1 VRLDDLRRRALGHY
15 QRTSAN
21 VFFRR
26 PFEIRLGTPLI
37 SFTFDD
43 FPRSALHQGGEI
55 LRRYG
60 LAGTYYA
67 SLGLMN
73 TETPSGLAF
82 DREDLS
88 RLLEDGHELGCHT
101 FDHCDSWATS
111 TDAFECS
118 IIENAAALRQL
129 IPRAT
134 FRTFSYPMSPPRPS
148 TKQRTAA
155 QFSCCRGGG
164 QTFNIGTI
172 DLNYLRAYFLE
183 KAKGDPAGVK
193 TVIDANRRHRGWLI
207 LATHDVSLEPSPFGC
222 TPAFFEEI
230 VNYAVESGARILPV
244 IRASDA
250 LG

>member
-1 VRLDDLRRRALGHY
+1 VRLDDLRRRAVGHY
-15 QRTSAN
+15 QRTSAD

-26 PFEIRLGTPLI
+26 PFEIRAWPPVI

-60 LAGTYYA
+60 LAGTYYV
-67 SLGLMN
+67 SLGLLD
-73 TETPSGLAF
+73 TETPSGLACG
-82 DREDLS
+82 REDLR

-101 FDHCDSWATS
+101 FDHCDAWATS
-111 TDAFECS
+111 PDAFESS
-118 IIENAAALRQL
+118 IIENAAALRQM

-148 TKQRTAA
+148 IKQRTAA

-164 QTFNIGTI
+164 QTFNAGTI

-183 KAKGDPAGVK
+183 KAKGNPKAVELA
-193 TVIDANRRHRGWLI
+193 IDANRRHLGWLI
-207 LATHDVSLEPSPFGC
+207 LATHDVCDDPSPFGC

-230 VNYAVESGARILPV
+230 VKYAVASGARILPV
-244 IRASDA
+244 IRAWDG
-250 LG
+250 LQ

>member
-1 VRLDDLRRRALGHY
+1 VRLDDLWRRARGHY
-15 QRTSAN
+15 QRNSAD

-26 PFEIRLGTPLI
+26 PFEIRTGTPVI

-60 LAGTYYA
+60 VAGTYYA
-67 SLGLMN
+67 SLGLMD

-82 DREDLS
+82 GREDLK

-101 FDHCDSWATS
+101 FDHCDAWATS
-111 TDAFECS
+111 TEAFERS

-164 QTFNIGTI
+164 QTFNAGTI
-172 DLNYLRAYFLE
+172 DLNYLRACFLE
-183 KAKGDPAGVK
+183 KAKGDPAVVK
-193 TVIDANRRHRGWLI
+193 MTIDANRRHRGWLI
-207 LATHDVSLEPSPFGC
+207 LATHDVCDEPSPFGC
-222 TPAFFEEI
+222 RPAFFEEI
-230 VNYAVESGARILPV
+230 VTYSVASGARILPV
-244 IRASDA
+244 IRAWDA
-250 LG
+250 LR